1 MNLFEKEEDD
11 LINEEIWISSVLNNP
26 VFDFLKDDKE
36 DIYSIIEDKS

>member
-1 MNLFEKEEDD
+1 MNIFEKEKND

-26 VFDFLKDDKE
+26 VFDFLKDDEE